1 MPDLPLVAEYREALS
16 SSVAQL
22 QWWASV
28 SFGLIALAHFGRKHL
43 TLMVAICL
51 SAAYFM
57 FTLFAFVNAA
67 FLGRIMAGAQTELS
81 ALRDSKNISAVGLAL
96 LKIDESGGRL
106 NGILMIVCMVVT
118 FLGTLTFLWYA
129 YRKQSHA

>member
-1 MPDLPLVAEYREALS
+1 MPDLPLVAEFREALS
-16 SSVAQL
+16 STVAQL

-51 SAAYFM
+51 SAAYLM

-67 FLGRIMAGAQTELS
+67 FLGRIMAGTLTELS
-81 ALRDSKNISAVGLAL
+81 ALRDSRNISAVGLAL
-96 LKIDESGGRL
+96 LKIDELGRL
-106 NGILMIVCMVVT
+106 NGIVMIVCIAVT

-129 YRKQSHA
+129 YRKHSRV

>member
-51 SAAYFM
+51 SAAYSM
-57 FTLFAFVNAA
+57 FTLFAFVNTA
-67 FLGRIMAGAQTELS
+67 FFGRIMAGTIIELS
-81 ALRDSKNISAVGLAL
+81 ALRDSKSISAVGLAL
-96 LKIDESGGRL
+96 LNIDEFGRV
-106 NGILMIVCMVVT
+106 NGILMIVCIAVT

-129 YRKQSHA
+129 YRKQSRA